1 MTTATTVHTTLPAPS
16 ITSDNHDATT
26 IQARGRL
33 RGMNRRRFLTASGV
47 AGLAGLAGCNNVAT
61 TALGSVAPPDVPTAA
76 LDEGGWVLQEEDSRE
91 VFEEDY
97 GPVTVTAKAH
107 SLVYTDDELASKV
120 ETDTLGSVAGT
131 FATFAATRVKFS
143 PDLTSLPES
152 VGREQLVDQV
162 EANSKAQFEQ
172 RMRDAGL
179 SDVAEVE
186 TGEMQVDTGE
196 TARYTGYGAA
206 FEVGEFS
213 FDLPNG
219 DPMTIDVDAIG
230 VAGDLAVWVHED
242 SVLIAGGAYP
252 AENFAIDRRAE
263 ITDAITVDVSIDLG
277 LTPTEYSTEVESLVT
292 ATR

>member
-1 MTTATTVHTTLPAPS
+1 MSVAATTAAPSPS

-26 IQARGRL
+26 IQARERW
-33 RGMNRRRFLTASGV
+33 RGMNRRRVLTASGV
-47 AGLAGLAGCNNVAT
+47 AGLTGLAGCNNVTT
-61 TALGSVAPPDVPTAA
+61 TALGSVAPPDVPEDA
-76 LDEGGWVLQEEDSRE
+76 LDEGGWALQEEESRK

-97 GPVTVTAKAH
+97 GPVTVVAKAH
-107 SLVYTDDELASKV
+107 SLVYTDDELASRV
-120 ETDTLGSVAGT
+120 ETDTMGSVTGT

-152 VGREQLVDQV
+152 VGRERLVDQV
-162 EANSKAQFEQ
+162 EANSKEQFQQ

-196 TARYTGYGAA
+196 TARYTGYEAA
-206 FEVGEFS
+206 YEVSEFS

-219 DPMTIDVDAIG
+219 DPMTIDVEAIG

-252 AENFAIDRRAE
+252 AENFAIQKSAD

-277 LTPTEYSTEVESLVT
+277 LTPTEYSTEVESLIT

>member
-1 MTTATTVHTTLPAPS
+1 M
-16 ITSDNHDATT
+16 D
-26 IQARGRL
+26 
-33 RGMNRRRFLTASGV
+33 RRRFLMASGV
-47 AGLAGLAGCNNVAT
+47 AGLAGLAGCNKVT
-61 TALGSVAPPDVPTAA
+61 GTALGSVAPPDVPEAA
-76 LDEGGWVLQEEDSRE
+76 LDEGGWVLQDEESRE

-97 GPVTVTAKAH
+97 GPVTVKAKAH
-107 SLVYTDDELASKV
+107 SLVYTNDELAARVK
-120 ETDTLGSVAGT
+120 EDTLGSVSGT

-162 EANSKAQFEQ
+162 EANSKEQFQQ

-179 SDVAEVE
+179 SSVAEVE
-186 TGEMQVDTGE
+186 TGEMTVDSGA
-196 TARYTGYGAA
+196 TARYTGYEAQY
-206 FEVGEFS
+206 EVGEFS

-252 AENFAIDRRAE
+252 AENFAIDKSAD

-277 LTPTEYSTEVESLVT
+277 LTPSEYSTEVESLIS
-292 ATR
+292 ATK